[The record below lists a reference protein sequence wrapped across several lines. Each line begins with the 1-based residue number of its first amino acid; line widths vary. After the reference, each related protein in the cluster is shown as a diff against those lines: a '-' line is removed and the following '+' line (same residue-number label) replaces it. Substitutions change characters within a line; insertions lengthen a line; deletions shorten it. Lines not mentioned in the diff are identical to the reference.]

1 MYGEALDSSSSIA
14 QVGKFGKPTWRRLVE
29 AVEDKVGG
37 NNPALAENI
46 AREHPAAPGKHIH

>member
-1 MYGEALDSSSSIA
+1 MYGVALVSSSSIA

-46 AREHPAAPGKHIH
+46 VREHPAAPGKHLH

>member
-1 MYGEALDSSSSIA
+1 MYGVALVNSSSIA
-14 QVGKFGKPTWRRLVE
+14 QVGKFGKLTWRRLVE

-46 AREHPAAPGKHIH
+46 AREHPAPGKHIH